1 MDQNHKRSAMDTLV
15 FATSPG
21 VRWNLAQLDRAV
33 AQLQEHLS
41 SHLDMKVKIVLGENY
56 EDILKGLEEGTIDFA
71 KLGPYAYA
79 QAQARFGARALVK
92 AVDVT
97 VDNARSYPYRSIIF
111 TRIDSGIMHLTQL
124 KQQTFGFVDLHSTT
138 GYLMATFLLEQA
150 GLNPTSDIKPVF
162 LLSHQ
167 AVAEAVL
174 KGKVVA
180 GAIMEEEFMYATKT
194 EEPSVLRLLSMSP
207 LLTRGPIVTRPDLP
221 RPIERKLLLALEKI
235 PLTPPDYFQLLK
247 SPTQQFVSV
256 GQHERSLKTVAELA
270 GVSYAT
276 VSRAINN
283 SGRIAPA
290 TTARILK
297 LVEELGYRP
306 NANAR
311 SLHKSKGDLIGL
323 LLPSLNYPNLDEIIK
338 GIQETLDEAQMQLF
352 ICPVSQSEPESA
364 LQRQKTYFEHFF
376 NSRFEGVILTQW
388 NTLDPTALEML
399 VRNGRPYIMLEQF
412 FLNQGLIT
420 AWEWFVQQGHKHI
433 GLVTGSKSLLEPTT
447 TRQACEQLPETYFHF
462 ISSATGIPIW
472 QEMLAQTNNRPT
484 AFLCTDDQTII
495 DVRQTLNVLRLQHP
509 ALDLEHIPIMGIGHN
524 PLAGLSGF
532 PRLTFDGVKLGHQAA
547 QRLLKMLNIFVSTQD
562 VEVPFWIQE

>member
-33 AQLQEHLS
+33 TQLQEYLS
-41 SHLDMKVKIVLGENY
+41 SHLDLKVKIVLGENY
-56 EDILKGLEEGTIDFA
+56 EDILKGLEDGTIDVA

-97 VDNARSYPYRSIIF
+97 VGNARSYPYRSIIF
-111 TRIDSGIMHLTQL
+111 TRIDSGIMHLAQL

-138 GYLMATFLLEQA
+138 GYLMATFMLEQA
-150 GLNPTSDIKPVF
+150 GLNPASDIKPVF

-174 KGKVVA
+174 KGEVIA
-180 GAIMEEEFMYATKT
+180 GAIMEQEFMYTTTT
-194 EEPSVLRLLSMSP
+194 EEPAVLRLLSMSP
-207 LLTRGPIVTRPDLP
+207 LLTRGPIVTRPNLP

-247 SPTQQFVSV
+247 SPTQQFVSA

-311 SLHKSKGDLIGL
+311 SLHKSKGELIGL

-364 LQRQKTYFEHFF
+364 LHRQKTYFELFSS
-376 NSRFEGVILTQW
+376 SRFEGVILTQW
-388 NTLDPTALEML
+388 NTLDPTALEIL

-412 FLNQGLIT
+412 FLNQGLII
-420 AWEWFVQQGHKHI
+420 AWEWFVQQGHTHI

-447 TRQACEQLPETYFHF
+447 TRQAYEQLSETHFQF
-462 ISSATGIPIW
+462 ISSATDVPSW
-472 QEMLAQTNNRPT
+472 QEMLAQNDNRPT

-509 ALDLEHIPIMGIGHN
+509 TLDLEHVPIMGIGHN

-532 PRLTFDGVKLGHQAA
+532 PRLTFDGVKLGRQAA
-547 QRLLKMLNIFVSTQD
+547 RRLLKMLNIFVSTQD
-562 VEVPFWIQE
+562 VDIPCWIQE